1 MAVNHAIGT
10 IFKAE
15 DRATPTIGRL
25 GSKIRGLYAES
36 KLLNKGIGR
45 LGNNAGFRQMGRGV
59 GQLRRS
65 FGGLNQRIK
74 TVGASL
80 VALGSIGTVA
90 VGWKMTTDFA
100 AQADELSKFTRQ
112 IGMTAEAY
120 QEWQYV
126 ADRQGVSNEEFKKGV
141 TGFSKR
147 LGELRLETGSLYTVL
162 DKSNPAL
169 MKQLQT
175 TTSTEEALS
184 LYMAALEQMKDPADK
199 AALASAAFGGKLA
212 KFTRIAEA
220 GEDGIKALRLE
231 AKSFG
236 LISSESALQSEGFID
251 SLTNWKMAVG
261 GLRNEI
267 GANLLPTIKP
277 YLDQMTNWVKLNR
290 ELIGQRVGEYIKNIA
305 KWLESIKWQEIGQGI
320 KSFTQGIGWFVDK
333 IGGTRNAL
341 IGLAVVMNG
350 SLVGGVLNLTAG
362 FLRLGLAAS
371 SGAVGGI
378 WKYRKSIGGAFVKT
392 SKFAGKSILN
402 IGRAGMWATK
412 GVFKLSVATGK
423 FLATSLLTGAKG
435 AGKFAFTVGKTLVK
449 AAARGARSVLMLG
462 RAFMMNPIGLA
473 VAGIAAGAYLI
484 IKNWSNVKDW
494 FSNMW
499 GSVKNIFGGFG
510 GFLKGVFTGDMEVA
524 VGGIKQMWGG
534 ITDYYSGLWDGVK
547 GIFSA
552 VWNDLI
558 GIILPDKW
566 IAKGNEI
573 GSGVV
578 DAIETKWLELKEML
592 GNVAGIFDFSAWW
605 DVGVKAGE
613 ALGKGISAVWQNIK
627 NWFREKIYEMF
638 DILPNWVKDKLGFDK
653 KDGKPKG
660 GDPDPDDSFNMGN
673 YKNPYDIGNRKPYQ
687 PALIMDNQKL
697 KPHGDNLTSTEIK
710 SAMQSGLKDSKVEG
724 KFEGGLDV
732 MVHVK
737 GQPAT
742 VTTNGH
748 GKINEDPI
756 KIDTTNR
763 HGGVGSF
770 NPGSL

>member
-1 MAVNHAIGT
+1 MATNYAVAT
-10 IFKAE
+10 TFKARDE
-15 DRATPTIGRL
+15 ATPTIGRL

-169 MKQLQT
+169 MKQLKA
-175 TTSTEEALS
+175 TTSTEEALN
-184 LYMAALEQMKDPADK
+184 LYMAALEQTKDPADK

-290 ELIGQRVGEYIKNIA
+290 ELIGQKVGEYIKNIA

-320 KSFTQGIGWFVDK
+320 KSFTQGISWFVDK

-350 SLVGGVLNLTAG
+350 SLVGGILNLTAG
-362 FLRLGLAAS
+362 FLRLGLAAG

-378 WKYRKSIGGAFVKT
+378 WNYRKSIW
-392 SKFAGKSILN
+392 I
-402 IGRAGMWATK
+402 ATK
-412 GVFKLSVATGK
+412 ATGK
-423 FLATSLLTGAKG
+423 FAL
-435 AGKFAFTVGKTLVK
+435 TVGKTLVK

-499 GSVKNIFGGFG
+499 GNVKNIFGGFG
-510 GFLKGVFTGDMEVA
+510 GFLKGVFTGDMEGA
-524 VGGIKQMWGG
+524 VNGIKQMWDG
-534 ITDYYSGLWDGVK
+534 ITDYYRGLWDGVK

-578 DAIETKWLELKEML
+578 NAIETKWLELKDML

-605 DVGVKAGE
+605 DVGIKAGE

-660 GDPDPDDSFNMGN
+660 GDSDDDDSDDDSFNMGN

-687 PALIMDNQKL
+687 SALIMDTQKL

-724 KFEGGLDV
+724 KFAGGLDV

-756 KIDTTNR
+756 KIDTANR